1 MTEPHPDDPGPAEPG
16 TPAAPRRL
24 VVTRGSHV
32 KAKKLVWW
40 ELGLILQY
48 AINLLA
54 AREGKGKSTVA
65 SSWAARE
72 TRNGGTVLWIGT
84 EES

>member
-1 MTEPHPDDPGPAEPG
+1 MTTDLHAEGVASRTRPPSG
-16 TPAAPRRL
+16 DVIPSRHLT
-24 VVTRGSHV
+24 VTRGSQV

-40 ELGLILQY
+40 EPGLVLQY

-72 TRNGGTVLWIGT
+72 TLNGGTVL
-84 EES
+84 